1 VNDDQIVLAMLAA
14 SGLSPSAEETA
25 ALINAYPMVKGMV
38 DTIYAVDAARY
49 ENMCLTFQ
57 AEPTFADWA

>member
-1 VNDDQIVLAMLAA
+1 MTDEQIVTAMLSAA
-14 SGLSPSAEETA
+14 GISPSEEETA
-25 ALINAYPMVKGMV
+25 ALITVYPTVKGMV

-57 AEPTFADWA
+57 AEAVFADWA

>member
-1 VNDDQIVLAMLAA
+1 
-14 SGLSPSAEETA
+14 
-25 ALINAYPMVKGMV
+25 MV

-57 AEPTFADWA
+57 AEPVFADWA

>member
-1 VNDDQIVLAMLAA
+1 MTDDQIVLAMITAA
-14 SGLSPSAEETA
+14 GISPSQEETA

-38 DTIYAVDAARY
+38 DAIYAVDAARY

-57 AEPTFADWA
+57 AEPVFADWA